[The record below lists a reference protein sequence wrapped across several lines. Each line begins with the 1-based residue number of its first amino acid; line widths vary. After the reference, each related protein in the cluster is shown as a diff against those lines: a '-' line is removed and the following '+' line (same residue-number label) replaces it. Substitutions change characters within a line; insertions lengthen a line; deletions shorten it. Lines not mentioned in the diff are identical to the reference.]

1 MISIIIP
8 VYNHTKALFQ
18 SLFSVSK
25 QTYKDFEVIL
35 VDDGSTDKFE
45 FKTANF
51 QFPIRIIRQEH
62 LGAPAAR
69 NRGFRESK
77 GDYVIFWDADVI
89 ADSSMLEKM
98 VKALAHNPEAS
109 FVYSNFYFGH
119 KKMPAKAFDIGTLKK
134 NNYIT
139 TTSLIRR
146 ESAGQFDESLKRFQ
160 DWDLWLTLVEQGKHG
175 IWIPEYLFRVLPHL
189 GGMSFWLPSFA
200 YKAPFK
206 YLPFFRYRVAQ
217 YEAARQIVMKKHNLQ
232 TTKVK

>member
-18 SLFSVSK
+18 SLLSVSK

-45 FKTANF
+45 FKNANF

-89 ADSSMLEKM
+89 AKPEMLEKM
-98 VKALAHNPEAS
+98 IKSLVDHPEIS
-109 FVYSNFYFGH
+109 FVYSNFYFGG
-119 KKMPAKAFDIGTLKK
+119 KKMPAREFDFESLKK

-146 ESAGQFDESLKRFQ
+146 GAVVPFDESLKRFQ
-160 DWDLWLTLVEQGKHG
+160 DWDLWLTLAGQRKQGF
-175 IWIPEYLFRVLPHL
+175 WIPEYLFKVLPNRK
-189 GGMSFWLPSFA
+189 GISSWLPSFA
-200 YKAPFK
+200 YNGVFK
-206 YLPFFRYRVAQ
+206 YLPFFRRRVAE
-217 YEAARQIVMKKHNLQ
+217 YESAKQIVMKKHNLQ